1 MEKTYRKGAIG
12 AMMDEYER
20 AVIELK
26 GILQKIFE
34 NDFVVI
40 RDLKTQNENCRSI
53 QTIVNH
59 VIRSGHF
66 YADNIREKFAMPQTV
81 PAQANFKRDEA
92 ASELDGLIEYT
103 EQTLENHWE
112 MPDEEIMTTFIET
125 GVEFTEN
132 LEQILEHA
140 IVHVLRHRRQIEK
153 FLANGNSN

>member
-26 GILQKIFE
+26 GILQKISE

-66 YADNIREKFAMPQTV
+66 YADNIREKFAMPQTE
-81 PAQANFKRDEA
+81 PAQANFKPDEA

-103 EQTLENHWE
+103 EQTLENYWE
-112 MPDEEIMTTFIET
+112 MPDEEIMATFIET
-125 GVEFTEN
+125 NLEFTEN